1 VVHRIIQILLLVV
14 LLSGCT
20 EEVHEVVE
28 EWQEKGWTKVRTHG
42 VKKVHQRHSILMSEK
57 AQGVEV
63 SWIESGQRK
72 TKLYRQDSHYYLA
85 LRFFCGDED
94 EFAVVMRKRK

>member
-1 VVHRIIQILLLVV
+1 MQFLLLVV
-14 LLSGCT
+14 LLSGCA

-85 LRFFCGDED
+85 LRFFCGDGD

>member
-1 VVHRIIQILLLVV
+1 MLRVIHFLLLGV
-14 LLSGCT
+14 LLSGCS
-20 EEVHEVVE
+20 EEVHEIIG

-42 VKKVHQRHSILMSEK
+42 VKKGHQRHSTLMSEK

-85 LRFFCGDED
+85 LRFFCGDGD